1 MNGRTSLT
9 KYDYAQIDVNIA
21 KTERDVCYEMNV
33 QGDISGADL
42 YVALYNTNGEMIAV
56 RKNKQMDTF
65 ENSAK
70 DAECLKVML
79 LDGKSLE
86 PLKIAVAKKFL

>member
-1 MNGRTSLT
+1 
-9 KYDYAQIDVNIA
+9 
-21 KTERDVCYEMNV
+21 MNV

-56 RKNKQMDTF
+56 KKNIQMDTF

-70 DAECLKVML
+70 DAGRLKVML
-79 LDGKSLE
+79 LGKKSLA
-86 PLKIAVAKKFL
+86 PLNKAVTKDFT